1 MNDAQPVDITV
12 LICTRNRA
20 ALLPRTLESLAAM
33 AVPPSWRWEVL
44 VVDNGSSDG
53 TWQIVEKTAKTFPVP
68 LRGHFEAQPGKSAAM
83 NSGLRVSQS
92 RVVACVD
99 DDVLVCRNWLASGCH
114 SLMDVS
120 SPFVY
125 SGGPVEPVW
134 ESRRPT
140 WFPTSRTDLWGT
152 VAILDYGPE
161 PFVFEDERR
170 VPLGANVAFRRE
182 AIDRAGGFVTTLGRS
197 NSRVLLGQE
206 LPEFFRRTRAFGARG
221 LYVPEMRVAHW
232 VPAARMTRS
241 YFRRWWFGK
250 GVSRARVDRLHPVTE
265 LGLDLRSVR
274 HIAGVPRFMFGDLL
288 RDLKAW
294 MRGLSRGDRVE
305 AMQGQT
311 RACYFAGY
319 AWERLRALRAG
330 RDAPAS

>member
-1 MNDAQPVDITV
+1 MHQTQPVDITV

-33 AVPPSWRWEVL
+33 TVPPSWRWEVL
-44 VVDNGSSDG
+44 VVDNGSTDD
-53 TWQIVEKTAKTFPVP
+53 TWQIIEKTAKTFPVP
-68 LRGHFEAQPGKSAAM
+68 LRGHFEAQPGKSSAM

-99 DDVLVCRNWLASGCH
+99 DDVIVSRDWLASGCTP
-114 SLMDVS
+114 LMDES
-120 SPFVY
+120 SSFAY
-125 SGGPVEPVW
+125 TGGPVEPVW
-134 ESRRPT
+134 ESGRPS
-140 WFPTSRTDLWGT
+140 WFPATRADLWGT
-152 VAILDYGPE
+152 VAILDYGSE

-170 VPLGANVAFRRE
+170 VPLGANVAFLRE
-182 AIDRAGGFVTTLGRS
+182 AIDRAGGFVTSLGRS

-206 LPEFFRRTRAFGARG
+206 LPEFFRRTRAFGVRG
-221 LYVPEMRVAHW
+221 KYVPAMRVAHW
-232 VPAARMTRS
+232 VPAARLTRS

-288 RDLKAW
+288 RDLGSWARALLK
-294 MRGLSRGDRVE
+294 GDRIE
-305 AMQGQT
+305 AMERQT

-319 AWERLRALRAG
+319 AWERIRSPRAES
-330 RDAPAS
+330 DAHAS